1 MDLLVEFAV
10 GHKGIGMKNV
20 ILLFTLLFS
29 QAAHAVGDAV
39 EREVFVPDDKTA
51 IAIAKAVLIP
61 IFGET
66 FDEHRKR
73 HVFLKTHTFHATPH
87 QDMWVVED
95 APPNRL
101 MWPDPI
107 LRVEIDKK
115 RGCILKVSGY

>member
-1 MDLLVEFAV
+1 
-10 GHKGIGMKNV
+10 MKNV
-20 ILLFTLLFS
+20 LLLLALLFS

-73 HVFLKTHTFHATPH
+73 HAVSKTHTFYATL
-87 QDMWVVED
+87 QRDIWVVED
-95 APPNRL
+95 APPARL
-101 MWPDPI
+101 TWAEPI

-115 RGCILKVSGY
+115 RGCILKVSEY